1 MIRALLTVLSTAFY
15 HDTAAAH
22 TLGGVVVVVQKS
34 SEGHELEELCNGVSG
49 EKVALLLESAN
60 DFNLS
65 QGRCPNGTAST
76 FSECKKRACPD
87 YDTCE
92 LMHLGDQIQDVPILI
107 LLHAR
112 YQMYLENME
121 PFLTWQNGAE

>member
-1 MIRALLTVLSTAFY
+1 M
-15 HDTAAAH
+15 
-22 TLGGVVVVVQKS
+22 VVQKS

-76 FSECKKRACPD
+76 FSECKKRTCPD

-92 LMHLGDQIQDVPILI
+92 LMHLGDQNSGRSYPHFTARSLPDVSGE
-107 LLHAR
+107 H
-112 YQMYLENME
+112 
-121 PFLTWQNGAE
+121 GAIFDLATRCGGTTPKLVVGR